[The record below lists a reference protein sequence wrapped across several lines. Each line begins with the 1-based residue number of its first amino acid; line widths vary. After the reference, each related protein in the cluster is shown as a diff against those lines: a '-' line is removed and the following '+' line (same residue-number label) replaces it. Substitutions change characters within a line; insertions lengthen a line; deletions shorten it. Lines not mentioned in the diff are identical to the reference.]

1 MDNGQLIAIVG
12 GAILFF
18 AAYVFIARWTFKI
31 DSIVFYLEKINE
43 KLAKMEADR
52 QANTTE

>member
-12 GAILFF
+12 GVILFL
-18 AAYVFIARWTFKI
+18 AAYVLIARWTFKI

-43 KLAKMEADR
+43 KLAKQEAERRGD
-52 QANTTE
+52 TTE